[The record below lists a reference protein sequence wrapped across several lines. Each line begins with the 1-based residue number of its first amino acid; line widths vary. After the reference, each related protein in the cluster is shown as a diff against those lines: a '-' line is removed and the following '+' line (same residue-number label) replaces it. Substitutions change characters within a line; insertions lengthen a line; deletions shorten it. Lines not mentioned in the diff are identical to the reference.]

1 MRSKPVGEPS
11 PEQSATFAI
20 TLKGSF
26 NPLLHHPSW
35 YYTVG
40 QLAKDE
46 VAATIEAGD
55 LQVTPDRS
63 RFHAPA
69 FSLECTPTQW
79 RVRARGP
86 AARLRLLQVA
96 TKTFENLLP
105 ETRLGEVGFRFGFT
119 LEVPHRQVVDFL
131 SRTMWNLMP
140 AEDHGEVF
148 ATLQNTVSQDEAPRR
163 KRLRLASEP
172 GPGPARLTVSFRYPL
187 TQAKIFTLRQ
197 LSVAEDFELDYDEA
211 LTYAEQLAYTLVNA
225 QGTRLENN

>member
-11 PEQSATFAI
+11 PKQSASFAI
-20 TLKGSF
+20 TLKGTF

-46 VAATIEAGD
+46 VAATVAVGGVE
-55 LQVTPDRS
+55 VTPARS
-63 RFHAPA
+63 RFQAPA
-69 FSLECTPTQW
+69 FRLDCTPGRW
-79 RVRARGP
+79 RVLTRDP

-105 ETRLGEVGFRFGFT
+105 ETRLEEVGFRFDFA

-140 AEDHGEVF
+140 AESHGEVA
-148 ATLQNTVSQDEAPRR
+148 ATLENTVSQDEAPRR
-163 KRLRLASEP
+163 KRLQLAS
-172 GPGPARLTVSFRYPL
+172 GPGAERARLTVSFRYPL
-187 TQAKIFTLRQ
+187 TQDKIFTLRQ

-211 LTYAEQLAYTLVNA
+211 LTYAEQLAYTLANA
-225 QGTRLENN
+225 QATRLEN

>member
-1 MRSKPVGEPS
+1 MRSKPVSEPS
-11 PEQSATFAI
+11 PKGAASFSI
-20 TLKGSF
+20 TLKGTF
-26 NPLLHHPSW
+26 NPLMHHPSW

-46 VAATIEAGD
+46 AAATVEAGE
-55 LQVTPDRS
+55 LQVTPARS
-63 RFHAPA
+63 SFDAPA
-69 FSLECTPTQW
+69 FSLECTETRW
-79 RVRARGP
+79 RVKTHDP

-105 ETRLGEVGFRFGFT
+105 ESRLGEVGFRFGFA

-140 AEDHGEVF
+140 AESHGEVS
-148 ATLQNTVSQDEAPRR
+148 ATLENTVSQDGAPRR

-172 GPGPARLTVSFRYPL
+172 GPGPARLTVSFGYPL
-187 TQAKIFTLRQ
+187 AQAKIFTLRQ

-211 LTYAEQLAYTLVNA
+211 LTYAEQLTYTLTNP
-225 QGTRLENN
+225 QGSRLEN

>member
-11 PEQSATFAI
+11 PKQSASFAI
-20 TLKGSF
+20 TLKGTF

-46 VAATIEAGD
+46 VAATVEAGQV
-55 LQVTPDRS
+55 QVTPARS

-69 FSLECTPTQW
+69 FSLECTPARW
-79 RVRARGP
+79 RVKTHDP

-105 ETRLGEVGFRFGFT
+105 ETRLAEVGFRFGFA

-131 SRTMWNLMP
+131 SRTMWNLVP
-140 AEDHGEVF
+140 AESHGEVA
-148 ATLQNTVSQDEAPRR
+148 ATLQNTISQDDAPRR
-163 KRLRLASEP
+163 KRLQLASEP
-172 GPGPARLTVSFRYPL
+172 GPGPARLTVSFGYPL

-211 LTYAEQLAYTLVNA
+211 ETYAEGLAYTLVNT
-225 QGTRLENN
+225 QSTRLEN